1 MKSNTTCDLLL
12 ATGFLLSFPALHV
25 TIKDVDVLSLYRH
38 PRHQGFVLG
47 HCETDRSKKRALLL
61 HGFPGTPAEL
71 RPLAEFLL
79 ARGFEVRAPLL
90 PGFGAGMAALGR
102 TRWRDWVGAAQTAWD
117 DLSGGAEETLLL
129 GFSMG
134 GAVALN
140 VAARTPPDRL
150 VLIAPFWRL
159 PDRRAGLLPLVQF
172 AVPQLKPCA
181 QADFAT
187 ESVRAQV
194 ARIDPTLNLDDP
206 DVQQALREQLVLP
219 TSSLVALQRLGSR
232 AYRAAPKVKAPT
244 LVFQGKDDPTVRA
257 ADTRRLA
264 ARLDGPVTFSE
275 LEGDH
280 QLVEAESKGHREL
293 LEQLGQLCRE
303 QKEVS
308 TEP

>member
-1 MKSNTTCDLLL
+1 MN
-12 ATGFLLSFPALHV
+12 
-25 TIKDVDVLSLYRH
+25 VLSLYRH

-47 HCETDRSKKRALLL
+47 RSEAGRKTKRALLL

-71 RPLAEFLL
+71 RPVAEFLV
-79 ARGFEVRAPLL
+79 AQGFEVRAPLL
-90 PGFGAGMAALGR
+90 PGFGAGMAALGS
-102 TRWRDWVGAAQTAWD
+102 TRWRDWVGAAQALGTT
-117 DLSGGAEETLLL
+117 SEVPSTPCCS

-159 PDRRAGLLPLVQF
+159 PDRRAGLLPMLQF

-181 QADFAT
+181 QADFAA

-206 DVQQALREQLVLP
+206 DVQQALREQIVLP
-219 TSSLVALQRLGSR
+219 TSSLVALQRLGR
-232 AYRAAPKVKAPT
+232 HAYRAAPKVTAPT
-244 LVFQGKDDPTVRA
+244 LVFQGRDDPTVRT

-264 ARLDGPVTFSE
+264 ARLG
-275 LEGDH
+275 
-280 QLVEAESKGHREL
+280 
-293 LEQLGQLCRE
+293 GQ
-303 QKEVS
+303 
-308 TEP
+308 

>member
-1 MKSNTTCDLLL
+1 M
-12 ATGFLLSFPALHV
+12 
-25 TIKDVDVLSLYRH
+25 
-38 PRHQGFVLG
+38 LG
-47 HCETDRSKKRALLL
+47 EGSAGRSKRRALLL

-79 ARGFEVRAPLL
+79 AQGFEVRAPLL
-90 PGFGAGMAALGR
+90 PGFGAGMGSLGR

-117 DLSGGAEETLLL
+117 DLAGADETLLL

-134 GAVALN
+134 GAAAVN

-159 PDRRAGLLPLVQF
+159 PDRRAGLLPLLQF
-172 AVPQLKPCA
+172 AVPQLRPCA

-206 DVQQALREQLVLP
+206 EVQRALREQIVVP
-219 TSSLVALQRLGSR
+219 TSSLVALQRLGRR

-244 LVFQGKDDPTVRA
+244 LVFQGEDDATVRA
-257 ADTRRLA
+257 EDTRRLA
-264 ARLDGPVTFSE
+264 ARLGGPVTFSE
-275 LEGDH
+275 LKGDH
-280 QLVEAESKGHREL
+280 QLVEAGSRGHEAL
-293 LEQLGQLCRE
+293 LEQLGRHCQE
-303 QKEVS
+303 KK
-308 TEP
+308 

>member
-1 MKSNTTCDLLL
+1 M
-12 ATGFLLSFPALHV
+12 
-25 TIKDVDVLSLYRH
+25 
-38 PRHQGFVLG
+38 LG
-47 HCETDRSKKRALLL
+47 HHETGRSKRRALLL

-71 RPLAEFLL
+71 RPVAEFLL
-79 ARGFEVRAPLL
+79 AQGFEVRAPLL
-90 PGFGAGMAALGR
+90 PGFGAGMGSLGS
-102 TRWRDWVGAAQTAWD
+102 TGWRDWVGAAQAAWD

-134 GAVALN
+134 GAVAVN

-159 PDRRAGLLPLVQF
+159 PDRRAGLLPLIRF

-206 DVQQALREQLVLP
+206 NVQQALREQMVLP
-219 TSSLVALQRLGSR
+219 TSSLVALQRLGR
-232 AYRAAPKVKAPT
+232 HAYRAAPRVTAPT
-244 LVFQGKDDPTVRA
+244 LIFQGEDDATVRA

-264 ARLDGPVTFSE
+264 ARLGGPVTFTE
-275 LEGDH
+275 LTGDH
-280 QLVEAESKGHREL
+280 QMIEAQSKGHREL
-293 LEQLGQLCRE
+293 LEVLGRHIASNE
-303 QKEVS
+303 QRAMSNE
-308 TEP
+308 

>member
-1 MKSNTTCDLLL
+1 MN
-12 ATGFLLSFPALHV
+12 
-25 TIKDVDVLSLYRH
+25 VLSLYRH

-47 HCETDRSKKRALLL
+47 RSEAGRKTKRALLL

-71 RPLAEFLL
+71 RPVAEFLL

-90 PGFGAGMAALGR
+90 PGFGAGMAALGS
-102 TRWRDWVGAAQTAWD
+102 TRWRDWVGAAQAAWN
-117 DLSGGAEETLLL
+117 DLRGAEHTLLL

-134 GAVALN
+134 GAVAVN

-159 PDRRAGLLPLVQF
+159 PDRRAGLLPMLQF

-181 QADFAT
+181 QADFAA

-219 TSSLVALQRLGSR
+219 TSSLVALQRLGR
-232 AYRAAPKVKAPT
+232 HAYRAAPKVTAPT

-264 ARLDGPVTFSE
+264 ARLGGPMTFAE
-275 LEGDH
+275 VGGDH
-280 QLVEAESKGHREL
+280 QLIEAQSKGHRAL
-293 LEQLGQLCRE
+293 LEQLE
-303 QKEVS
+303 QVLKK
-308 TEP
+308 